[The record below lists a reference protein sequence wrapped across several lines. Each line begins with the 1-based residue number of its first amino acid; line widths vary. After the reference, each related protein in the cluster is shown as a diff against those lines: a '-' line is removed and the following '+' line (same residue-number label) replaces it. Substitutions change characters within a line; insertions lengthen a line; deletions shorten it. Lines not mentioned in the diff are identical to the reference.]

1 MNLRCDSH
9 GAACDEILAQV
20 ERGYLV
26 IRAKRHGEMHEL
38 VVDLIDL
45 VAEWRRADGSTVP
58 PKRVVEPQAAR
69 RPSES
74 RADPCRTS

>member
-1 MNLRCDSH
+1 MNLVCDSH
-9 GAACDEILAQV
+9 DGCGEILAQV

-26 IRAKRHGEMHEL
+26 IRTKRHGVMHEL
-38 VVDLIDL
+38 VLDLVAL

-69 RPSES
+69 RPSEA
-74 RADPCRTS
+74 RAGPWPTS